1 MTPLNFLDADIFL
14 SFPEAWHK
22 HPKKMGTTWC
32 VHSETNFLSK
42 HGMREW
48 RADVQGLLSAST
60 HSAPANAQAAR
71 VHGHRGQMWKGL
83 FISTLQEE
91 FTPTVLAN
99 AQWELSWILFQKI
112 NHGAEIVKVLC
123 FRRTW
128 THGMAFGKDSVISSS
143 THRHRICAW
152 KHHRLFQVGEAA
164 LLL

>member
-1 MTPLNFLDADIFL
+1 MRTYFSHFQKLDTNTQKRWAQLDVCIVRQI
-14 SFPEAWHK
+14 SFQ
-22 HPKKMGTTWC
+22 
-32 VHSETNFLSK
+32 K

-48 RADVQGLLSAST
+48 RADVQGL
-60 HSAPANAQAAR
+60 HSAPANAKAAR

-91 FTPTVLAN
+91 FTPTVLAK

-112 NHGAEIVKVLC
+112 NHGAEVVKVLC